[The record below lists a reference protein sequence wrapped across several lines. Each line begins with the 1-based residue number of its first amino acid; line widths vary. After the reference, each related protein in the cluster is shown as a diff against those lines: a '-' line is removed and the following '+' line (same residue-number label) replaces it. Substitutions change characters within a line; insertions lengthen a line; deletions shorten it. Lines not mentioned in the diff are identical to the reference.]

1 MRNPFSRSRAA
12 RPFEPAPEVEVDT
25 ELAFHLEERV
35 REYVARGMEPAAA
48 RAAALERFGDLRG
61 VRSECTELL
70 EADRRAE
77 ARRSWL
83 EDLAQDLRY
92 GVRSA
97 VRTPLFSLL
106 AIVTLALGIG
116 ANAAVFGV
124 VKSVLLDA
132 LPYASA
138 DRVVRVYGKWANGT
152 TDRGPMSVGTIRD
165 VRERQ
170 RSFERMAI
178 FEASTREATLVAGD
192 DPRVVKLLWAEP
204 ELFRTLGVAAGRG
217 RLLRDEDMQADTA
230 YNVVMT
236 HEAWQKH
243 FGGDPGVVGGT
254 VSVNGIQRTVV
265 GVLPRGFVG
274 PEGAVDF
281 YFPLLGMRQAL
292 ADPDRVYGRQNYG
305 LVGRLRP
312 TATVEAAQQEIAS
325 LGTAIAREQPRFNS
339 GVTLVSLP
347 VRDAMVG
354 DTRTPLL
361 VLMASAGLVLLIT
374 CANLAGAMLS
384 RTLSR
389 RKEFAVRAALGAGR
403 GRLVRQLLTES
414 TLLAVA
420 GGVAGVLLALLAL
433 RALRGQ
439 ALTALPSY
447 AELSLDGGALLVTA
461 AIAIATGLAFGLAP
475 ALSVSRGN
483 MQSTL
488 REEGRGSSESARS
501 RSLRGLLVAGQ
512 IALCVSILAG
522 AGLLARS
529 LMAMTAAPLGFQPR
543 QLMAASVQLPNG
555 GGYGSAEGRVRF
567 IEEFEER
574 LRALPGVVSVA
585 TAGDVPTRAG
595 GRNGVQADGAPPP
608 GIGESMPLALHYTV
622 SDGYFRTTGVPL
634 RGGRTFGPEDRVGGP
649 QVIIVSE
656 GLARR
661 LWPNQ
666 DAVGKQ
672 LRLGPEADAPGFTV
686 VGVVGDVAND
696 PAKLMPD
703 LATYMP
709 LRQQPWNGPVFLIRT
724 QGDAAPLAEPVRR
737 ALAQHDRLLPLREAL
752 PMDAIISD
760 GLSGRRLPVMLMT
773 AFGALALVL
782 ASVGV
787 YAMFASMAA
796 AREREF
802 GVRVALGASPVGIAA
817 LVLRQGG
824 GWMAVGLAAGAV
836 GVVLV
841 SRLVRGLLYGVAP
854 FDPLTLVVAVAL
866 LLGCATLALLG
877 PVRRATRVD
886 PITALR

>member
-1 MRNPFSRSRAA
+1 MSNPFSRARGT
-12 RPFEPAPEVEVDT
+12 RPFEAAPQAEVDD
-25 ELAFHLEERV
+25 ELTFHLEARI
-35 REYVARGMEPAAA
+35 RDYVARGMDPAEA
-48 RAAALERFGDLRG
+48 RAAALARFGDVCE
-61 VRSECTELL
+61 VRAECTQLL
-70 EADRRAE
+70 EADRRA
-77 ARRSWL
+77 ADRRDWFD
-83 EDLAQDLRY
+83 DLRQDLRY
-92 GVRSA
+92 GVRSLRRA
-97 VRTPLFSLL
+97 PLFTLL
-106 AIVTLALGIG
+106 AVVTLALGIG

-132 LPYASA
+132 LPYAGA
-138 DRVVRVYGKWANGT
+138 DRVMRVYGTWANGT
-152 TDRGPMSVGTIRD
+152 TDRGPMSVGTLRD
-165 VRERQ
+165 VRARQ
-170 RSFERMAI
+170 RSFERTAI
-178 FEASTREATLVAGD
+178 FEATPREATLLAGD

-217 RLLRDEDMQADTA
+217 RLLRDEDMQPNTA
-230 YNVVMT
+230 WNVVMT
-236 HEAWQKH
+236 HAAWQRH
-243 FGGDPGVVGGT
+243 FGGDPAMIGSQVR
-254 VSVNGIQRTVV
+254 VNGIPRTVV

-305 LVGRLRP
+305 MVGRLRP
-312 TATVEAAQQEIAS
+312 AVTFEAARAEVA
-325 LGTAIAREQPRFNS
+325 AIAADIARAQPRFNS
-339 GVTLVSLP
+339 GVSLVSIP

-361 VLMASAGLVLLIT
+361 VLMASAGLVLVIT

-389 RKEFAVRAALGAGR
+389 RKEFAVRSALGAGR

-414 TLLAVA
+414 TVLSLA
-420 GGVAGVLLALLAL
+420 GGGAGVLLALLAL

-461 AIAIATGLAFGLAP
+461 AVAVATGLAFGLAP
-475 ALSVSRGN
+475 ALSVSRDNVQG
-483 MQSTL
+483 TL
-488 REEGRGSSESARS
+488 REEGRGASESARS
-501 RSLRGLLVAGQ
+501 RALRGLLVSGQ

-529 LMAMTAAPLGFQPR
+529 LMAMTAAPLGFEPR
-543 QLMAASVQLPNG
+543 QLLAASVQLPSG

-595 GRNGVQADGAPPP
+595 GRNGVAAEGAPPP
-608 GIGESMPLALHYTV
+608 PPGESMPLALHYTV
-622 SDGYFRTTGVPL
+622 SESYFRTTGIPL
-634 RGGRTFGPEDRVGGP
+634 RGGRTFGAEDRVDGP
-649 QVIIVSE
+649 PVIIVSE
-656 GLARR
+656 GLARC
-661 LWPNQ
+661 LWPGA
-666 DAVGKQ
+666 DPVGRRLK
-672 LRLGPEADAPGFTV
+672 LGPEDDAPAFTV

-696 PAKLMPD
+696 PAKLAPD

-724 QGDAAPLAEPVRR
+724 QGDAAPLAGAVRR
-737 ALAQHDRLLPLREAL
+737 ALAQRDRLLPLREAL
-752 PMDAIISD
+752 PMDAIIAD

-773 AFGALALVL
+773 GFGALALLL

-802 GVRVALGASPVGIAA
+802 GVRVALGASPGGIAT

-824 GWMAVGLAAGAV
+824 AWMVAGLVGGAV
-836 GVVLV
+836 GVVIVTGALRSLLFGV
-841 SRLVRGLLYGVAP
+841 SR
-854 FDPLTLVVAVAL
+854 FDPVALGIALAALLACASLTLLV
-866 LLGCATLALLG
+866 
-877 PVRRATRVD
+877 PVRRASRVD
-886 PITALR
+886 PITTLR